1 MTPVTKTMD
10 RMTDRTMDRAGDAPM
25 KMVRIVDR
33 AARILECFGRA
44 TPELSLPQISS
55 QLKLPKPTAFRILT
69 NLVRH
74 GLLQHNPATATY
86 ILGFATL
93 RLADD
98 LLQSLAI
105 RTKARP
111 VMQGIRDAVNESVV
125 LSVRRGDFRYN
136 IDTVESTHAIGQT
149 QQIGTAVPLYA
160 GAASRALLAAMS
172 DDEVRSYLARTKLVP
187 FQKTTLIDPERLR
200 EDVAKTRRRGY
211 VVTSAEYTPGG
222 YAVGCAIT
230 DPDGTGTAALHIS
243 IPNARFSKA
252 AEEICAKQV
261 VEGARRVAASLAEQ
275 RKA

>member
-1 MTPVTKTMD
+1 MSAKPAD
-10 RMTDRTMDRAGDAPM
+10 PPM
-25 KMVRIVDR
+25 KLVRIVDR

-55 QLKLPKPTAFRILT
+55 RLRLPKPTAFRILT

-86 ILGFATL
+86 TLGFATL

-98 LLQSLAI
+98 LLQSLDI
-105 RTKARP
+105 RAHARP
-111 VMQGIRDAVNESVV
+111 VMQAIRDAVNESVV

-149 QQIGTAVPLYA
+149 QQIGTPVPLYA
-160 GAASRALLAAMS
+160 GAASRALLAAMT
-172 DDEVRSYLARTKLVP
+172 DEEVRSYLARTKLVP
-187 FQKTTLIDPERLR
+187 FQKTTLVDADKIR
-200 EDVAKTRRRGY
+200 EDIARTRRRGY

-222 YAVGCAIT
+222 HAVGCAIV
-230 DPDGTGTAALHIS
+230 DAAGHGVAALHVS

-252 AEEICAKQV
+252 AEDICAKNV
-261 VEGARRVAASLAEQ
+261 VEGARRIAAALAENRSGGQ
-275 RKA
+275 RSV

>member
-1 MTPVTKTMD
+1 MNAVIKMNE
-10 RMTDRTMDRAGDAPM
+10 RAGESPV
-25 KMVRIVDR
+25 KLVRIVDR

-74 GLLQHNPATATY
+74 GLLQHNSATATY
-86 ILGFATL
+86 TLGFATL

-105 RTKARP
+105 RAHARP
-111 VMQGIRDAVNESVV
+111 VMQAIRDAVNESVV

-160 GAASRALLAAMS
+160 GAASRALLAAMH

-187 FQKTTLIDPERLR
+187 FQKTTLIDPDKLR
-200 EDVAKTRRRGY
+200 EDVARTRRRGY
-211 VVTSAEYTPGG
+211 VTTSAEFTPGG
-222 YAVGCAIT
+222 HAVGCAIVA
-230 DPDGTGTAALHIS
+230 PDGTGTAALHVS

-252 AEEICAKQV
+252 AEEISAKHV
-261 VEGARRVAASLAEQ
+261 IEGCRRIAASLAEEHG
-275 RKA
+275 A